1 MRSAISEKINLP
13 PVMDITAAAPLT
25 NEFLLLRG
33 KDVLVDASAVERVG
47 GQCLQVLLSAA
58 ATWAHDGMEL
68 DLVAPSTNFTEA
80 LETAGLG
87 LENLSERNS

>member
-1 MRSAISEKINLP
+1 MRSATSEKISLP

-33 KDVLVDASAVERVG
+33 KDVQVDASAVERVG

-68 DLVAPSTNFTEA
+68 DLVDPSTSFTEA
-80 LETAGLG
+80 LETSGLG
-87 LENLSERNS
+87 LENLSVRNS

>member
-1 MRSAISEKINLP
+1 MRNGTSEKISLP
-13 PVMDITAAAPLT
+13 PLMGITAAAPLT
-25 NEFLLLRG
+25 NEFLLCRG
-33 KDVLVDASAVERVG
+33 KDVTIDASAVERVG

-68 DLVAPSTNFTEA
+68 DFVNPSTNFTEA

-87 LENLSERNS
+87 LENLSVRNS